1 MNPYFYRFCTEPY
14 PNEQRFEVW
23 RDEVNAIFD
32 VDIEKSVSSSFNYD
46 LSTGYIGSLLMGCGT
61 WAGQQ
66 EPVAYGV
73 KRSAQMIRRD
83 GLDHFYLCLG
93 ITHSLSGY
101 AARTPIEAEPSKI
114 YVLDLARELDSEIV
128 AGDTVILTIARDLLE
143 PRIRSANLHGAVLQ
157 GPMSALL
164 GDHMISLRRQL
175 PYLSPADMPYI
186 EQATLA
192 MVSAALAPSAQTLA
206 DAENEINHALLVR
219 VRRYIDANLTAAQLS
234 PQQMCRDVGISRAHL
249 YRLFARESGV
259 AAYIQQRRLAKIREI
274 LESPKGRKQRLSTLA
289 FQYGFKS
296 ESHFS
301 RSFRQAFGCSPS
313 DARERGAAE
322 PAQPAASRRSGHSPG
337 SLRDVLDKLDK

>member
-14 PNEQRFEVW
+14 PKEQRFEVW
-23 RDEVNAIFD
+23 REEINAIFD
-32 VDIEKSVSSSFNYD
+32 VEIEKSASSNFNYD
-46 LSTGYIGSLLMGCGT
+46 LSTGYIGSLLMGCGS
-61 WAGQQ
+61 WAGHR

-83 GLDHFYLCLG
+83 GLDHFYICLG

-101 AARTPIEAEPSKI
+101 AARRQVTAEPSKI

-143 PRIRSANLHGAVLQ
+143 PRIRSANLHGVVLH
-157 GPMSALL
+157 GPVSALL
-164 GDHMISLRRQL
+164 GDHMLALRRQL
-175 PYLSPADMPYI
+175 PHLSPADMPYI

-192 MVSAALAPSAQTLA
+192 MVSAALAPSVQTLA
-206 DAENEINHALLVR
+206 DAENEINQALLMR
-219 VRRYIDANLTAAQLS
+219 VRRYIDANLSAAQLS
-234 PQQMCRDVGISRAHL
+234 PLQICRDVGISRAHL

-259 AAYIQQRRLAKIREI
+259 AAYIQQRRLTIIRQI

-313 DARERGAAE
+313 DARDRAAAQRAE
-322 PAQPAASRRSGHSPG
+322 PAAPRRGEHRPG